1 MVDMDTLTRK
11 ATERGYTLA
20 SLERAANLANGL
32 IKSWEKG
39 SPTLF
44 NLEKVAKILNCSID
58 ELVKKEEV

>member
-11 ATERGYTLA
+11 ATERGYSLA

-44 NLEKVAKILNCSID
+44 NLEKVAKVLDCSID
-58 ELVKKEEV
+58 ELIRKEDA